1 MRLTRD
7 EIILVTF
14 ILVALLSGALIKRHR
29 DQARALAPVPAQSP
43 AASPK
48 SSVEGPSRE

>member
-14 ILVALLSGALIKRHR
+14 ILVALLSGALIKRYR
-29 DQARALAPVPAQSP
+29 DRARVLAPTREGTPLSI
-43 AASPK
+43 PK
-48 SSVEGPSRE
+48 PPEKDL

>member
-14 ILVALLSGALIKRHR
+14 ILIALVAGALIKRHR
-29 DQARALAPVPAQSP
+29 DQARALAPASSQP
-43 AASPK
+43 ASPRPG
-48 SSVEGPSRE
+48 SEASARE